1 MKQSDLAV
9 RLIRIA
15 NVDDVQTVART
26 DYGLS
31 AKVTRLQLSQLY
43 GKNDSPPLTA
53 SDQKLRGLQATLY
66 TVQSERVGL
75 APEPIA
81 DPVDGDRIM
90 LDGLYPEF
98 EPGRLIVVSGER
110 ADIYAGDLKVDGV
123 RDGKLATVA
132 SVEQSTWPG
141 SPSDTPHTSLV

>member
-1 MKQSDLAV
+1 MKKYAFLDVLDESLESGGYALIDGPVRIEQSDLAV

-43 GKNDSPPLTA
+43 GKDDSLLLTA

-90 LDGLYPEF
+90 LDGSIPNLSP
-98 EPGRLIVVSGER
+98 
-110 ADIYAGDLKVDGV
+110 AG
-123 RDGKLATVA
+123 
-132 SVEQSTWPG
+132 
-141 SPSDTPHTSLV
+141 